1 MSTPVTA
8 PISSSNPGE
17 RRRPF
22 WQKVRRQRYLLLML
36 IPFVA
41 WGVVYLYLPLYGWLM
56 GFMDYMPGRPFLRNP
71 WVGLKHFR
79 YFITMS
85 GQFWILMRNSI
96 VLSLLNLGFRLPL
109 AVILAIT
116 LSELRFRVFKGAV
129 QTISYL
135 PHFVSWVIV
144 YNIFFSLFSLEGSV
158 NHLLMSLRLVR
169 EPFFFLGKP
178 ELTWTIL
185 TFANVWKEVGWE
197 SIIFL
202 GAIAAIDPTL
212 YEAAYVDGAGRFKR
226 ILHVTIPGIMPTFL
240 ILLLLNAGWILNAG
254 FEQNLLFGN
263 NSNRMYAEVID
274 TYVFNKGLALGQ
286 FSFGTA
292 VGIFKTAVSLVVLT
306 AVNFAMKRAWGRSIW

>member
-1 MSTPVTA
+1 MSETA
-8 PISSSNPGE
+8 LASMGAMKQT
-17 RRRPF
+17 RRPF
-22 WQKVRRQRYLLLML
+22 WRKLHRQRYLLLML
-36 IPFVA
+36 LPFVI
-41 WGVVYLYLPLYGWLM
+41 WGAVYLYLPLYGWLL
-56 GFMDYMPGRPFLRNP
+56 GFMDYMPGRPLLRNP
-71 WVGLKHFR
+71 WVGLKHFK

-85 GQFWILMRNSI
+85 GQFWLLIRNSI

-109 AVILAIT
+109 AIILAIT
-116 LSELRFRVFKGAV
+116 LSELRGKIFKSGV

-144 YNIFFSLFSLEGSV
+144 YNLFFNMFSLEGSI
-158 NHLLMSLRLVR
+158 NHLLTSLHLAK
-169 EPFFFLGKP
+169 EPIFFLGKP

-185 TFANVWKEVGWE
+185 TCANVWKEVGWE

-263 NSNRMYAEVID
+263 TSNRTYAEVID

-292 VGIFKTAVSLVVLT
+292 VGIFKTVISLAVLT
-306 AVNFAMKRAWGRSIW
+306 TVNFAMKRTWGRSIW